1 MLVSDAFSTELGQN
15 LKFTYENAN
24 AFCFYSTAKG
34 KAVNMELFLFLLYWI
49 SVGATVLVKSFLA
62 L

>member
-15 LKFTYENAN
+15 LKFTYKNAN
-24 AFCFYSTAKG
+24 LFCYSSAKG
-34 KAVNMELFLFLLYWI
+34 KAVEIELFLFLLYWI
-49 SVGATVLVKSFLA
+49 SVRATVLVKSFLA